1 MGAGPPPEPRSGR
14 RVFERLS
21 SAATS
26 AMARN
31 AGKLAVGGVFVL
43 VLGVA
48 QAVLVAR
55 ALGPRDFGLAALIL
69 SFPPL
74 VFTFFDAQAPEAV
87 VKYLGQFMATG
98 ERRKALAVPK
108 LAYAVDVGLALVGF
122 AIVAAS
128 AALVADHLLHSSRYA
143 HLLVL
148 VAATQVVFAPADTSR
163 AILSSFGRFSGVAWV
178 QGGTAAI
185 RFILVAV
192 LIGGGGGIGAFVL
205 ATCVGTVT
213 ESLLLGWLAS
223 RAIRVE
229 LGSRWWTG
237 RWADLRGEVRG
248 MGRFLLYTDLTSL
261 VAVFIKQADIVI
273 LGLVAGPVQTGYYR
287 LARSLAAPAT
297 SVITSLQT
305 VLYPQV
311 ARLVATADGAVLMRR
326 ARRWCLLAGIPL
338 AALSLIVLP
347 FVPQV
352 IRLLSGPDFEGAAA
366 SARWLLAGSA
376 FVLACFWLRPIQLAT
391 GQVRFMF
398 LNGVILGVVCVGA
411 FFLLG
416 APFGASGV
424 AATRTVVAG
433 FLGTSAGL
441 WRLRSLSRSGRLVP
455 PRPACPAPLP
465 IGV

>member
-1 MGAGPPPEPRSGR
+1 MGA
-14 RVFERLS
+14 RVIERLR
-21 SAATS
+21 SAVTS

-31 AGKLAVGGVFVL
+31 AGKLAVGGFLVL
-43 VLGVA
+43 VLGLA

-87 VKYLGQFMATG
+87 VKYMGQFMARG

-108 LAYAVDVGLALVGF
+108 LAYAVDVALALVGF
-122 AIVAAS
+122 AIIAAS
-128 AALVADHLLHSSRYA
+128 ASFVADHLLHTPRYA
-143 HLLVL
+143 SLLVL
-148 VAATQVVFAPADTSR
+148 AAATQVVLAPADTSR

-178 QGGTAAI
+178 QGGTAAV
-185 RFILVAV
+185 RFALIVA

-205 ATCVGTVT
+205 ATCVGTAL

-223 RAIRVE
+223 RALRVE
-229 LGSRWWTG
+229 LGSGWWAG
-237 RWADLRGEVRG
+237 RWADLRGEVG
-248 MGRFLLYTDLTSL
+248 EMGRFLVYTDLTSL

-297 SVITSLQT
+297 SVIASLQT
-305 VLYPQV
+305 VLYPEV
-311 ARLVATADGAVLMRR
+311 ARLVATADGPVLMAR
-326 ARRWCLLAGIPL
+326 ARRWWLLAGVPL
-338 AALSLIVLP
+338 AAVSLTVFP

-376 FVLACFWLRPIQLAT
+376 FVLGCFWLRPIQLAT

-398 LNGVILGVVCVGA
+398 LNSVALGVVCVGA

-416 APFGASGV
+416 GPFGASGV
-424 AATRTVVAG
+424 AAARTVVAG
-433 FLGTSAGL
+433 FIGTSAGL
-441 WRLRSLSRSGRLVP
+441 WRLRSLSRSGQLVA
-455 PRPACPAPLP
+455 PRPACSDPLP
-465 IGV
+465 ILA